1 VIGLSNRCG
10 VILFRGLFSIYP
22 KMFTLIQ
29 SGVISPIL
37 HLSPVQW
44 PSVTASTA
52 AATPCARSRTRHHL
66 VFRPRPRAVIITM
79 PPKIYTVNGPS
90 STSTS
95 TLPTWLTTKTRPSKK
110 HNIKR
115 SKTQHSV
122 GQLELIQDF
131 AFPETA
137 FKIKTT
143 EDGLYAVGT
152 GSYKPMMKVWDLE
165 GLTVKFERVTDSEN
179 VDFVVSLLLD
189 RGAPEKR
196 GVAV

>member
-1 VIGLSNRCG
+1 MSSKV
-10 VILFRGLFSIYP
+10 
-22 KMFTLIQ
+22 
-29 SGVISPIL
+29 
-37 HLSPVQW
+37 
-44 PSVTASTA
+44 
-52 AATPCARSRTRHHL
+52 
-66 VFRPRPRAVIITM
+66 
-79 PPKIYTVNGPS
+79 YTVNGPS

-95 TLPTWLTTKTRPSKK
+95 TLPTWLTTKPRPSKK

-115 SKTQHSV
+115 SKTQHSI

-143 EDGLYAVGT
+143 EDGLFAVGT

-179 VDFVVSLLLD
+179 VDFVVSL
-189 RGAPEKR
+189 RGST
-196 GVAV
+196 GW